1 MKSNQ
6 IFCDRCG
13 VKLDE
18 MNVFVDVEI
27 EMNHKW
33 KTMDL
38 CKKCFDEMWDMI
50 DGFCLSEKNT
60 Q

>member
-13 VKLDE
+13 SKLDE
-18 MNVFVDVEI
+18 MLDYVDIEI

-33 KTMDL
+33 KMMDL
-38 CKKCFDEMWDMI
+38 CKKCFNGMWDII
-50 DGFCLSEKNT
+50 DGYCLPYKE
-60 Q
+60 

>member
-13 VKLDE
+13 GKLDE
-18 MNVFVDVEI
+18 MIDYVDIEI

-33 KTMDL
+33 KKMDL
-38 CKKCFDEMWDMI
+38 CKRCFGEMWDMI
-50 DGFCLSEKNT
+50 DGYCLSEKNN